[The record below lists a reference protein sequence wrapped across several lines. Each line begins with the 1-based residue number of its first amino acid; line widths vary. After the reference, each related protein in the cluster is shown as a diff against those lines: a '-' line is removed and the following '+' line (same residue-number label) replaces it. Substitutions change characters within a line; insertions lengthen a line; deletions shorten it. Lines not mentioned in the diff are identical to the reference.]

1 MFRLFNGGPENA
13 SGPEGRDNMRFKL
26 IIATVKTDVTDSI
39 VDAAKEA
46 GATGATIIPSRG
58 TGIHEAKTFF
68 GLTLEAQ
75 TDSVLFLLEEHLV
88 DQVMNAIYEAGH
100 FEKPG
105 TGIAFVLPVDQAVGL
120 ESQVESFKSRLL
132 NKKRLKTDSDGIR

>member
-1 MFRLFNGGPENA
+1 
-13 SGPEGRDNMRFKL
+13 MRFKL
-26 IIATVKTDVTDSI
+26 IITTVKPDVTDNI

-75 TDSVLFLLEEHLV
+75 TDSIMFLLEEHLV

-105 TGIAFVLPVDQAVGL
+105 TGIAFVLPVDQAIGL
-120 ESQVESFKSRLL
+120 ESQIESFKSHLL
-132 NKKRLKTDSDGIR
+132 NKKNLKADRDGIL

>member
-1 MFRLFNGGPENA
+1 MPSLSSGG
-13 SGPEGRDNMRFKL
+13 SGYVSSLQRRDNMRFKL
-26 IIATVKTDVTDSI
+26 IIATVKPNMTDRI

-46 GATGATIIPSRG
+46 GATGATIIPSHG

-75 TDSVLFLLEEHLV
+75 TDSVMFLLEERLV
-88 DQVMNAIYEAGH
+88 ETVMKAIYETGH

-105 TGIAFVLPVDQAVGL
+105 TGIAFVLPVDQVAGL
-120 ESQVESFKSRLL
+120 ESQIERIKEE
-132 NKKRLKTDSDGIR
+132 IREEDF

>member
-1 MFRLFNGGPENA
+1 
-13 SGPEGRDNMRFKL
+13 MRFKL
-26 IIATVKTDVTDSI
+26 IIATVKTDLTDRI

-75 TDSVLFLLEEHLV
+75 TDSLMLLLEEHLV
-88 DQVMNAIYEAGH
+88 EQVMKAIYGAGR

-105 TGIAFVLPVDQAVGL
+105 TGIAFVLPVDQVIGL
-120 ESQVESFKSRLL
+120 ESQIESFKTRLL
-132 NKKRLKTDSDGIR
+132 KEKGLKTNNDGIL